1 MERFL
6 FARRSDL
13 AGGSF
18 EVGGN
23 ALFVGH
29 VSFVE
34 MFALLQR
41 RSQCGMPYRSVT
53 FGPYIIFRV
62 PRMSRVS
69 VWHSYDG

>member
-1 MERFL
+1 
-6 FARRSDL
+6 
-13 AGGSF
+13 
-18 EVGGN
+18 VGGN

-29 VSFVE
+29 VSCVE

-62 PRMSRVS
+62 PRMQSF
-69 VWHSYDG
+69 GLAQL